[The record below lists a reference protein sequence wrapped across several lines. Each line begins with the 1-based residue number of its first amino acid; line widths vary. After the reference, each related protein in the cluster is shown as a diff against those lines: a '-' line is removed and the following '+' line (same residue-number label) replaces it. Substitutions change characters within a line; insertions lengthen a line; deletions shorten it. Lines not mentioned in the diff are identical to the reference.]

1 MRLMSPVPVKNQA
14 SSAVGP
20 ARARRGVPP
29 GPASRRSVPPSAV
42 GALDV
47 AVARRRFLHNQLIDS
62 VLGHGPLQAA
72 VRARSFLEA
81 LGLLDLQAAVL
92 SLSPTEAPT

>member
-1 MRLMSPVPVKNQA
+1 MRLMSPVPVKNPA
-14 SSAVGP
+14 SSA
-20 ARARRGVPP
+20 P
-29 GPASRRSVPPSAV
+29 GIAV
-42 GALDV
+42 SC
-47 AVARRRFLHNQLIDS
+47 RRFLHNQLIDS

-92 SLSPTEAPT
+92 SLSPTEEPT